1 VRTRASSR
9 PGGPRAVAHAVFR
22 RGYRAVFGP
31 VIDDPAHGWRGVTP
45 AGLPMLRMLYVGD
58 CGFRQMEN
66 AHDLRAPL
74 GFPKVTAEKL
84 VANGV
89 GLEFSHD
96 FSVLFEDLPS
106 MDVLQRRCKLT
117 GDPDVIAVQ
126 LGGTYVRRVIISD
139 TDRMIQLRDDIKRR
153 LGRAVWPGYKLLRPW
168 VTVFGRFMTPYN
180 GAADLERFLLEVRE
194 LWPDAAVLVMP
205 PFPRS
210 FTYLASMPVRD
221 QVDADMRAAA
231 ERSGTFLLDFEDVLG
246 QDRALRCVAGY
257 NLNAR
262 GSRLV
267 GERLADWLLE
277 RFATSRGV
285 AESPDP
291 ADTGTE
297 WGLAVQHQSP
307 AYFAKPQGH

>member
-1 VRTRASSR
+1 V
-9 PGGPRAVAHAVFR
+9 V
-22 RGYRAVFGP
+22 
-31 VIDDPAHGWRGVTP
+31 DDPARGWRGITP
-45 AGLPMLRMLYVGD
+45 DGLPVLRMLYVGD

-74 GFPKVTAEKL
+74 GFPKAAAERL
-84 VANGV
+84 VENGI
-89 GLEFSHD
+89 GLEFSHS
-96 FSVLFEDLPS
+96 FAVLFEDLPD
-106 MDVLQRRCKLT
+106 METLQRHNKLT

-139 TDRMIQLRDDIKRR
+139 TDRMIQLRDDLKRK

-168 VTVFGRFMTPYN
+168 VRVFGRFMTLYN
-180 GAADLERFLLEVRE
+180 GAADLERFLREVRE
-194 LWPDAAVLVMP
+194 RWPDADVLVMP

-210 FTYLASMPVRD
+210 FTYRASLPVRD
-221 QVDADMRAAA
+221 GVDADVRAAA
-231 ERSGTFLLDFEDVLG
+231 ENCGTFLLDFDEVLG
-246 QDRALRCVAGY
+246 DDPGLRCVAGY

-277 RFATSRGV
+277 RSGAPARGV

-291 ADTGTE
+291 VNTGTE

-307 AYFAKPQGH
+307 ENFATPQGH